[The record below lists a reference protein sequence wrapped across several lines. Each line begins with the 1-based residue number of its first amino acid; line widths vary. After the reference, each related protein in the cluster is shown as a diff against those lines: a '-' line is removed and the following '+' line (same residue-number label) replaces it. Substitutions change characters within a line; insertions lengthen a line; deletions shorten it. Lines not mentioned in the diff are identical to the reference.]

1 MKTEP
6 HYSPS
11 PVEEDAL
18 LMRIYRIAQTCRA
31 VDERMWALARQGVAG
46 FVLTPRGHEIVQVGV
61 TAMMR
66 LGLDSA
72 WFYYRDMAGA
82 LGMGITP
89 YELFLGCLARA
100 DDPHSGGRQL
110 SIHLSSP
117 RLRIGSMSSWVPPTR
132 RA

>member
-1 MKTEP
+1 MRAES

-11 PVEEDAL
+11 PVQEDEL

-46 FVLTPRGHEIVQVGV
+46 FVLTPRGHEIAQIGMA
-61 TAMMR
+61 AMMR

-72 WFYYRDMAGA
+72 WLYYRDMAAA
-82 LGMGITP
+82 LAMGVTP

-100 DDPHSGGRQL
+100 
-110 SIHLSSP
+110 
-117 RLRIGSMSSWVPPTR
+117 
-132 RA
+132 